1 MLCRSFH
8 DAGVAAGG
16 ATSGR
21 EDLKTLEERNRYAR
35 VLGAGRGGIPGV
47 NYDPCYHQ
55 RCDMVWGV
63 SPQAILNLT
72 HAAGFVLDSLAR
84 MSQLRTFLSYP
95 QQSDSSDDEEEPSS
109 WSDDRK
115 RARMAELEER
125 FAASTA
131 AFWHEREQL

>member
-1 MLCRSFH
+1 
-8 DAGVAAGG
+8 VAAGG

-63 SPQAILNLT
+63 SPQSILNLT
-72 HAAGFVLDSLAR
+72 HAAGFVLDQLAR
-84 MSQLRTFLSYP
+84 MPDLRSFLNY
-95 QQSDSSDDEEEPSS
+95 QQVDGQDEPSR
-109 WSDDRK
+109 WSSERK
-115 RARMAELEER
+115 RARMAALEEQ
-125 FAASTA
+125 FEASTE
-131 AFWHEREQL
+131 AFWAGLE